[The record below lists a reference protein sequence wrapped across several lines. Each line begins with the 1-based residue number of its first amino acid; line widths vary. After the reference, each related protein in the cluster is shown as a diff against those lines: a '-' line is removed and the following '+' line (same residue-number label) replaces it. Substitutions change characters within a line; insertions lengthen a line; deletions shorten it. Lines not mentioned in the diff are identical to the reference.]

1 MVTGP
6 LFQVI
11 IPCAWL
17 FSTLFISP
25 LFFIIEEEGRSCV
38 RSWPKKWM
46 SKTYNFAWSTLV
58 FVSLLVMIVLYSR
71 VIYALCSNTID
82 GNEATCQ
89 QQVSITPIGPLK
101 HTKRLFTVQP
111 FSAVSVVIWNCFT
124 SKCDWSRKLAPHS
137 QSVNFKSKAQWL
149 GHSRFPRFMQFACFY
164 SECSLAPRDVFLVL
178 IGCCDCFSSGFK
190 GSLEKRSTYV
200 IPYGIKNTQSL
211 IRWIEDE

>member
-46 SKTYNFAWSTLV
+46 SKAYNFAWSTLV

-82 GNEATCQ
+82 GNEVTCQ
-89 QQVSITPIGPLK
+89 QQVSITPIEPLK
-101 HTKRLFTVQP
+101 HTKRLFTVQQ
-111 FSAVSVVIWNCFT
+111 FSIVSVVIWNCFT
-124 SKCDWSRKLAPHS
+124 SKCDWSRKLAPLS
-137 QSVNFKSKAQWL
+137 QSVNFKSKA
-149 GHSRFPRFMQFACFY
+149 
-164 SECSLAPRDVFLVL
+164 
-178 IGCCDCFSSGFK
+178 
-190 GSLEKRSTYV
+190 
-200 IPYGIKNTQSL
+200 
-211 IRWIEDE
+211 

>member
-38 RSWPKKWM
+38 RSWPEKWM
-46 SKTYNFAWSTLV
+46 SKAYNFAWSTLV

-71 VIYALCSNTID
+71 VIYALCSDTID

-101 HTKRLFTVQP
+101 NTKRLFTVQQ
-111 FSAVSVVIWNCFT
+111 FSIVSVVIWNCFT
-124 SKCDWSRKLAPHS
+124 SKCDWSRKLAPLS
-137 QSVNFKSKAQWL
+137 QSVNFKSKA
-149 GHSRFPRFMQFACFY
+149 
-164 SECSLAPRDVFLVL
+164 
-178 IGCCDCFSSGFK
+178 
-190 GSLEKRSTYV
+190 
-200 IPYGIKNTQSL
+200 
-211 IRWIEDE
+211 

>member
-38 RSWPKKWM
+38 RSWPEKWM
-46 SKTYNFAWSTLV
+46 SKAYNFAWSTLV

-71 VIYALCSNTID
+71 VIYALCSDTID
-82 GNEATCQ
+82 GNEATRQ

-124 SKCDWSRKLAPHS
+124 SKCDWSRKLAPLS
-137 QSVNFKSKAQWL
+137 QSVNFKSKAQ
-149 GHSRFPRFMQFACFY
+149 
-164 SECSLAPRDVFLVL
+164 
-178 IGCCDCFSSGFK
+178 
-190 GSLEKRSTYV
+190 
-200 IPYGIKNTQSL
+200 
-211 IRWIEDE
+211 

>member
-46 SKTYNFAWSTLV
+46 SKAYNFAWSTLV

-82 GNEATCQ
+82 GNEVTRQ

-101 HTKRLFTVQP
+101 NTKRLFTVQQ
-111 FSAVSVVIWNCFT
+111 FSVVSVVIWNCFT
-124 SKCDWSRKLAPHS
+124 SKCDWSRKLAPLS
-137 QSVNFKSKAQWL
+137 QSVNFKSKA
-149 GHSRFPRFMQFACFY
+149 
-164 SECSLAPRDVFLVL
+164 
-178 IGCCDCFSSGFK
+178 
-190 GSLEKRSTYV
+190 
-200 IPYGIKNTQSL
+200 
-211 IRWIEDE
+211 

>member
-38 RSWPKKWM
+38 RSWPEKWM
-46 SKTYNFAWSTLV
+46 SKAYNFAWSTLV

-82 GNEATCQ
+82 GNEVTRQ

-101 HTKRLFTVQP
+101 HTKRLFTVQQ
-111 FSAVSVVIWNCFT
+111 FSIVSVVIWNCFT
-124 SKCDWSRKLAPHS
+124 SKCDWSRKLAPLS
-137 QSVNFKSKAQWL
+137 QSVNFKSKAQ
-149 GHSRFPRFMQFACFY
+149 
-164 SECSLAPRDVFLVL
+164 
-178 IGCCDCFSSGFK
+178 
-190 GSLEKRSTYV
+190 
-200 IPYGIKNTQSL
+200 
-211 IRWIEDE
+211 

>member
-46 SKTYNFAWSTLV
+46 SKAYNFAWSTLV

-71 VIYALCSNTID
+71 VIYALCSYTID
-82 GNEATCQ
+82 GNEATRQ

-101 HTKRLFTVQP
+101 HTKRLFTVRQ
-111 FSAVSVVIWNCFT
+111 FSIVSVVIWNCFT
-124 SKCDWSRKLAPHS
+124 SKCDWSRKLAPLS
-137 QSVNFKSKAQWL
+137 QSVNFKSK
-149 GHSRFPRFMQFACFY
+149 
-164 SECSLAPRDVFLVL
+164 
-178 IGCCDCFSSGFK
+178 
-190 GSLEKRSTYV
+190 T
-200 IPYGIKNTQSL
+200 
-211 IRWIEDE
+211 

>member
-38 RSWPKKWM
+38 RSWPEKWM
-46 SKTYNFAWSTLV
+46 SKAYNFAWSTLV

-82 GNEATCQ
+82 GNEVTRQ

-101 HTKRLFTVQP
+101 HTKRLFTVQQ
-111 FSAVSVVIWNCFT
+111 FSVVSVVIWNCFT
-124 SKCDWSRKLAPHS
+124 SKCDWSRKLAPLS
-137 QSVNFKSKAQWL
+137 QSVNFKSKA
-149 GHSRFPRFMQFACFY
+149 
-164 SECSLAPRDVFLVL
+164 
-178 IGCCDCFSSGFK
+178 
-190 GSLEKRSTYV
+190 
-200 IPYGIKNTQSL
+200 
-211 IRWIEDE
+211 

>member
-46 SKTYNFAWSTLV
+46 SKAYNFAWSTLV

-71 VIYALCSNTID
+71 VIYALCSDTID
-82 GNEATCQ
+82 GNEATRQ

-101 HTKRLFTVQP
+101 HTKRLFTVQQ

-124 SKCDWSRKLAPHS
+124 SKCDWSRKLAPLS
-137 QSVNFKSKAQWL
+137 QSVNFKSKA
-149 GHSRFPRFMQFACFY
+149 
-164 SECSLAPRDVFLVL
+164 
-178 IGCCDCFSSGFK
+178 
-190 GSLEKRSTYV
+190 
-200 IPYGIKNTQSL
+200 
-211 IRWIEDE
+211 

>member
-46 SKTYNFAWSTLV
+46 SKAYNFAWSTLV

-82 GNEATCQ
+82 GNEVTRQ

-101 HTKRLFTVQP
+101 HTKRLFTVQQ
-111 FSAVSVVIWNCFT
+111 FSIVSVVIWNCFT
-124 SKCDWSRKLAPHS
+124 SKCDWSRKLALLS
-137 QSVNFKSKAQWL
+137 QSVNFKSKA
-149 GHSRFPRFMQFACFY
+149 
-164 SECSLAPRDVFLVL
+164 
-178 IGCCDCFSSGFK
+178 
-190 GSLEKRSTYV
+190 
-200 IPYGIKNTQSL
+200 
-211 IRWIEDE
+211 

>member
-46 SKTYNFAWSTLV
+46 SKAYNFAWSTLV

-82 GNEATCQ
+82 GNEVTRQ

-101 HTKRLFTVQP
+101 HTKRLFTVQQ
-111 FSAVSVVIWNCFT
+111 FSVVSVVIWNCFT
-124 SKCDWSRKLAPHS
+124 SKCDWSRKLAPLS
-137 QSVNFKSKAQWL
+137 QSVNFKSKA
-149 GHSRFPRFMQFACFY
+149 
-164 SECSLAPRDVFLVL
+164 
-178 IGCCDCFSSGFK
+178 
-190 GSLEKRSTYV
+190 
-200 IPYGIKNTQSL
+200 
-211 IRWIEDE
+211 

>member
-38 RSWPKKWM
+38 RSWPEKWM
-46 SKTYNFAWSTLV
+46 SKAYNFAWSTLV

-71 VIYALCSNTID
+71 VIYALCSDTID
-82 GNEATCQ
+82 GNEVTRQ

-101 HTKRLFTVQP
+101 HTKRLFTVQQ
-111 FSAVSVVIWNCFT
+111 FSIVSVVIWNCFT

-137 QSVNFKSKAQWL
+137 QSVNFKSKAQ
-149 GHSRFPRFMQFACFY
+149 
-164 SECSLAPRDVFLVL
+164 
-178 IGCCDCFSSGFK
+178 
-190 GSLEKRSTYV
+190 
-200 IPYGIKNTQSL
+200 
-211 IRWIEDE
+211 

>member
-46 SKTYNFAWSTLV
+46 SKAYNFAWSTLV

-82 GNEATCQ
+82 GNEVTRQ

-101 HTKRLFTVQP
+101 HTKRLFTVQQ
-111 FSAVSVVIWNCFT
+111 FSIVSVVIWNCFT
-124 SKCDWSRKLAPHS
+124 SKCDWSRKLAPLS
-137 QSVNFKSKAQWL
+137 QSVNFKSKAQ
-149 GHSRFPRFMQFACFY
+149 
-164 SECSLAPRDVFLVL
+164 
-178 IGCCDCFSSGFK
+178 
-190 GSLEKRSTYV
+190 
-200 IPYGIKNTQSL
+200 
-211 IRWIEDE
+211 

>member
-101 HTKRLFTVQP
+101 HTKRLFTVQQ
-111 FSAVSVVIWNCFT
+111 FSIVSVVIWNCFT
-124 SKCDWSRKLAPHS
+124 SKCDWSRKLAPLS
-137 QSVNFKSKAQWL
+137 QSVNFKSKA
-149 GHSRFPRFMQFACFY
+149 
-164 SECSLAPRDVFLVL
+164 
-178 IGCCDCFSSGFK
+178 
-190 GSLEKRSTYV
+190 
-200 IPYGIKNTQSL
+200 
-211 IRWIEDE
+211 